1 MDIDIGND
9 KPFFLIA
16 GPCQIESQE
25 HAYKMAT
32 EIKKITD
39 FVGINLIYKSS
50 FDKANRTSLHGKR
63 GAGLEE
69 GMRIFDYLKKQIPGL
84 NIITD
89 VHTQEQCS
97 IVAPHVD
104 ALQIPAFLCRQTDLL
119 IEAGRQGLW
128 INVKKGSYSIVQS
141 PPQVD
146 QFVGKFCI
154 LSAGDIL
161 DLNIKEIRLLL
172 GDQFI

>member
-50 FDKANRTSLHGKR
+50 FDKANRT
-63 GAGLEE
+63 
-69 GMRIFDYLKKQIPGL
+69 
-84 NIITD
+84 
-89 VHTQEQCS
+89 
-97 IVAPHVD
+97 
-104 ALQIPAFLCRQTDLL
+104 
-119 IEAGRQGLW
+119 
-128 INVKKGSYSIVQS
+128 
-141 PPQVD
+141 
-146 QFVGKFCI
+146 
-154 LSAGDIL
+154 
-161 DLNIKEIRLLL
+161 
-172 GDQFI
+172 